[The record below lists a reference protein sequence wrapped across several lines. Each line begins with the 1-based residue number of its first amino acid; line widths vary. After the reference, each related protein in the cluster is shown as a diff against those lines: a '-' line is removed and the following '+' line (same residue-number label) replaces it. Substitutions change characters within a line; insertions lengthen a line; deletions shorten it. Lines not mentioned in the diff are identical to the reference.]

1 MLNTVELNSIL
12 YYADYIKLKE
22 ESRTVTDNCKYY
34 FIYGTPMNSAC
45 IVGSKPF
52 YDEQD
57 KYYQQALEEYLMIK
71 SKYGIDGI
79 QNYLSQ
85 ICNLAA
91 LGCINAKQMLNCI
104 HQYSNKVD
112 RKEAFKRYDRW
123 INNQVYTHVVTDE
136 KGDPRRIECTRYVAH
151 AEIGTNTQPRVDYIS
166 RTTK

>member
-57 KYYQQALEEYLMIK
+57 KYY
-71 SKYGIDGI
+71 
-79 QNYLSQ
+79 
-85 ICNLAA
+85 
-91 LGCINAKQMLNCI
+91 
-104 HQYSNKVD
+104 
-112 RKEAFKRYDRW
+112 
-123 INNQVYTHVVTDE
+123 
-136 KGDPRRIECTRYVAH
+136 
-151 AEIGTNTQPRVDYIS
+151 
-166 RTTK
+166 